1 MDGREFLYF
10 DQTSGAHILGQAEV
24 PLFVPDSFYR
34 IGKLFSKLGRS
45 VSGLLHC
52 SLSKVFKGGNSV
64 EPVSGDGCRRRKSR
78 LTESRL
84 FLKK

>member
-1 MDGREFLYF
+1 MLYF
-10 DQTSGAHILGQAEV
+10 KQTSGAHNLGQAEV

-45 VSGLLHC
+45 ASSLLHC
-52 SLSKVFKGGNSV
+52 SLSKVFKGRHSI
-64 EPVSGDGCRRRKSR
+64 EPESGDGCGERKSR